1 MVACSWREIWLTLC
15 PLKGLMLPISVIPF
29 KQLLQLSCG
38 CDICN
43 HCLSSPDIATEKNL
57 LVVEADSG
65 QIWTTSKRVM
75 TVVAGP
81 GSDSRFNQIRCS
93 LAWCGTL
100 YKGTRLLPDGVRVR
114 ALIPSPMPSPVVAEA
129 LCNGSGGFAPRDN
142 SLGIHS
148 HLNDFLLTWPLLI
161 WNHFCLIT
169 VYSAC
174 PSVFADLY
182 NAGLVPWLSLSP
194 HFFIPTS
201 SSQSIPHCSSQNYVL
216 LFPLTLTRY
225 SI

>member
-1 MVACSWREIWLTLC
+1 
-15 PLKGLMLPISVIPF
+15 MLPVSVIPF

-43 HCLSSPDIATEKNL
+43 HCLSSPDIATEKSL

-100 YKGTRLLPDGVRVR
+100 YKGTRLLPDGVRGR
-114 ALIPSPMPSPVVAEA
+114 ALIPSPMPLPVVAEA
-129 LCNGSGGFAPRDN
+129 LCNGSWSFAPRDN

-182 NAGLVPWLSLSP
+182 NGGLLPWLTSYLPFSLLLHPHIFLSIHSP
-194 HFFIPTS
+194 LLLTELCPFVPTNTDKALHLNS
-201 SSQSIPHCSSQNYVL
+201 SPDGEAK
-216 LFPLTLTRY
+216 
-225 SI
+225 